1 MNVSFLFRETARF
14 NLCSALAG
22 SPPSAFQMEPP
33 PPAAGN
39 ESLRMSLPLG
49 SSWAMPV
56 PPPPGGRQ
64 AGLPWGTVTWNA
76 GPQLIRFIP
85 AETRLVHLL
94 CVRLS
99 EVRRESRS
107 AQRRPTSKHAGRRW
121 ENVGTQRRGTEGE
134 VPPPEAHPSPE
145 NPRSDPPAELRSR
158 ELVPTCSAPHAI
170 VLPRSPRPH
179 GRLTGGLAGPWAS
192 LHSVCGPV
200 TGSCTT

>member
-1 MNVSFLFRETARF
+1 M
-14 NLCSALAG
+14 
-22 SPPSAFQMEPP
+22 
-33 PPAAGN
+33 
-39 ESLRMSLPLG
+39 
-49 SSWAMPV
+49 
-56 PPPPGGRQ
+56 
-64 AGLPWGTVTWNA
+64 TWNA

-107 AQRRPTSKHAGRRW
+107 ALGRPTSKHAGRRW

-170 VLPRSPRPH
+170 VLPGVRGP
-179 GRLTGGLAGPWAS
+179 TGGSRVGLLARGPRFILSADR
-192 LHSVCGPV
+192 
-200 TGSCTT
+200 